1 MELFTEDELD
11 QVITG
16 YETSKN
22 AALRRRDERLREFH
36 AHGWRPVDLQ
46 RVTGYSRETIRQAL
60 HPEARQSANTSRRKD
75 IFVEVK
81 PAVGSATNVAGRP
94 GGYSA
99 RKPYVVPEC
108 LDDLR
113 GPTEG
118 TVNLAEHLDWSG
130 KASYDLDK
138 PARLASMYR
147 AVLNE
152 ANSPDDLHS
161 WIDRRLLVQLWPSL
175 WLPAALRRLWESR
188 FPELA
193 ALSTKAISANAIS
206 AKAV

>member
-60 HPEARQSANTSRRKD
+60 HPEVRQAANTSRRKD
-75 IFVEVK
+75 ISAGVK
-81 PAVGSATNVAGRP
+81 PAAEPATNVPGRP
-94 GGYSA
+94 AGYGD
-99 RKPYVVPEC
+99 RKPYVVAER

-118 TVNLAEHLDWSG
+118 TVNLAQHLDWSG
-130 KASYDLDK
+130 KASYDLGK
-138 PARLASMYR
+138 PARVASMYR
-147 AVLNE
+147 AILNE
-152 ANSPDDLHS
+152 ASSPDDLHH

-193 ALSTKAISANAIS
+193 ALSAE
-206 AKAV
+206 AV